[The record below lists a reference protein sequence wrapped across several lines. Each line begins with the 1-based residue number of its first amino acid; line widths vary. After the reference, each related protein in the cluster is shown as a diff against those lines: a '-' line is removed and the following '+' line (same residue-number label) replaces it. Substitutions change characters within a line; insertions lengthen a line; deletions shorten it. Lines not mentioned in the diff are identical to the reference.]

1 MKIGL
6 VGRSGI
12 TAFLVFAFL
21 SLPAQ
26 FRAQFPPVPAE
37 SAFSIPEAQL
47 LEPAALVQLL

>member
-21 SLPAQ
+21 SFPAQ
-26 FRAQFPPVPAE
+26 FRAQFTPVLAE